1 MRNYIRYIV
10 VLVLII
16 AGGLL
21 LISVVNKFTEPDVSK
36 VNNNQKTEEKDTVIK
51 DNDANLTLDITQT
64 DDKKQESIEQSP
76 STTQPEQPQNTTDNI
91 IVPNTGTK
99 ENVTLVAIGLIT
111 IFVTFIYI
119 KKYTNN

>member
-64 DDKKQESIEQSP
+64 DDKKQESTEQSP

-99 ENVTLVAIGLIT
+99 ENVTLVVIGLIT

>member
-10 VLVLII
+10 VLVVII

-64 DDKKQESIEQSP
+64 DDKKQESTEQSP

>member
-64 DDKKQESIEQSP
+64 DDKKQESTEQSP